1 MLVLAKQQQERRQL
15 KVESKV
21 QLKWLRMSPRKAR
34 RVINEVRGLTAGEA
48 FTLLRFMPFA
58 AAREVE
64 KVLKSALYNLING
77 SKTSISEQQ
86 AQDLRIVEA
95 YADQGPSLYRRKARA
110 RGMAMPIVKR
120 TSHITLVLSDVE
132 VN

>member
-1 MLVLAKQQQERRQL
+1 MLVLVKQQQERRQR

-21 QLKWLRMSPRKAR
+21 QLKWLRMSPRKMR
-34 RVINEVRGLTAGEA
+34 RVVNEVRGLTAGEA
-48 FTLLRFMPFA
+48 FTILRFMPFA

-64 KVLKSALYNLING
+64 KVLKSALFNLING

-95 YADQGPSLYRRKARA
+95 YADQGPTLYRRKARA
-110 RGMAMPIVKR
+110 RCMAMPIMKR
-120 TSHITLVLSDVE
+120 TTHVTLVLSDVE
-132 VN
+132 V